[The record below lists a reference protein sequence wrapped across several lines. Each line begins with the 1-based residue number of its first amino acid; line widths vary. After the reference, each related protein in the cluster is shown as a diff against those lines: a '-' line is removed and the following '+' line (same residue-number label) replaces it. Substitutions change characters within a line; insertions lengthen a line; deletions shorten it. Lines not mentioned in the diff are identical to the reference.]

1 MQSQVRARRN
11 NQRSSA
17 LQRLGPAF
25 IGGGL
30 LLSLL
35 SFVVQPL
42 ADANPTWTEQQGR
55 DLEAATTRLHALT
68 HQHGHRENKAAV
80 QGMDN
85 NDELRQAQE
94 KFSRLKAKLDKV
106 RHRGVNLAQFA
117 KWFGAGLVT
126 VGAISYV
133 TAQIR
138 TSF

>member
-30 LLSLL
+30 LLLLL

-42 ADANPTWTEQQGR
+42 ADANPAWTEQQGR

-68 HQHGHRENKAAV
+68 HQFGHRENAAAV
-80 QGMDN
+80 QGTVN
-85 NDELRQAQE
+85 NDELHQAQE
-94 KFSRLKAKLDKV
+94 EFSRLKAKLDKV
-106 RHRGVNLAQFA
+106 RHRGVNLAVFA

-126 VGAISYV
+126 VGAISYIA
-133 TAQIR
+133 AQIR
-138 TSF
+138 T